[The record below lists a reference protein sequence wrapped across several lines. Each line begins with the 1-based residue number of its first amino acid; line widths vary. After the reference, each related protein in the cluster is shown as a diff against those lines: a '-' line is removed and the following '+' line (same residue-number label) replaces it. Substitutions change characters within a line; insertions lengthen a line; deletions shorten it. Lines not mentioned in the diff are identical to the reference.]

1 MQLVDTNILS
11 ELMRPQPNAGVLAWL
26 LGRERVNPRL
36 KVSVVTVDEIMFG
49 LSWHPTSRLLTWFDA
64 FVQRHEVLPITCDIA
79 RRAGE
84 LRGQLQASGQTR
96 TQADMLIAATA
107 QIHALTI
114 VTRNVRDF
122 DGCGIGVLN
131 PFTGSSGSP

>member
-1 MQLVDTNILS
+1 M
-11 ELMRPQPNAGVLAWL
+11 
-26 LGRERVNPRL
+26 NPRL
-36 KVSVVTVDEIMFG
+36 TISVVTVDEIMFG
-49 LSWHPTSRLLTWFDA
+49 LSWRPTARLLAWLDA
-64 FVQRHEVLPITCDIA
+64 FVLRHEVLPITVDVA

-84 LRGQLQASGQTR
+84 LRGQLQGRGQTR

-107 QIHALTI
+107 QIHALTL

-131 PFTGSSGSP
+131 PFEH